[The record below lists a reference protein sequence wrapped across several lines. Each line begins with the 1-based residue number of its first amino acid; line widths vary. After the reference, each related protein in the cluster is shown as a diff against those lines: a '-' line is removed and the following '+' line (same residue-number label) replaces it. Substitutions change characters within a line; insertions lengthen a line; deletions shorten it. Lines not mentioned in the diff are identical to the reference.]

1 MRFGKLTTIVTML
14 LLVLAASPCPA
25 QSLGEIAR
33 ELRQQKKQSKQP
45 VKVFTNDNLPPPS
58 PWEPVTTASSES
70 TTKTDAKP
78 KDQLSGGVK
87 NKASEVPPE
96 KKEGKKETTE
106 ELEAQ
111 LKTARQELAAAQEQ
125 QQLSEDEL
133 NLLQLQQAR
142 EGGLDSELH
151 AQIQEKIDAKQVEV
165 ETNRAATAKAQHKV
179 DEITKK
185 LEELQAE
192 NDGGNSEQPAEA
204 QPSQS
209 RPPEAPESAEGE
221 ASSNETQVDTQ

>member
-33 ELRQQKKQSKQP
+33 ELRQQKKESKQP

-58 PWEPVTTASSES
+58 PWEPVTMGSSPS
-70 TTKTDAKP
+70 TVKAEKELQEQP
-78 KDQLSGGVK
+78 AGGQE
-87 NKASEVPPE
+87 NKEIEVPPE
-96 KKEGKKETTE
+96 KKDGKKESTE

-111 LKTARQELAAAQEQ
+111 LKTARQELASAQEQ

-151 AQIQEKIDAKQVEV
+151 AQIQEKIDAKQTEV
-165 ETNRAATAKAQHKV
+165 ETKRAVTAKAQEKV
-179 DEITKK
+179 DEIAKK
-185 LEELQAE
+185 LEELRADK
-192 NDGGNSEQPAEA
+192 DGGNSEQPAEA
-204 QPSQS
+204 QPSEPQ
-209 RPPEAPESAEGE
+209 PPEAPKSAAGEG
-221 ASSNETQVDTQ
+221 SSKETQVDTQ